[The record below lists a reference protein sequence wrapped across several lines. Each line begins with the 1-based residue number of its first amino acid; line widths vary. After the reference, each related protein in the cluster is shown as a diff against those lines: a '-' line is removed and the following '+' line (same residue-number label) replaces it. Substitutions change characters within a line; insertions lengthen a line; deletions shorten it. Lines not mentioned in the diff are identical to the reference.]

1 MRSAGQNA
9 ASAPS
14 GRARAECGTVPP
26 EMETCARLSTHR
38 PGLFRAAICIGKEVR
53 IGSRGKRA
61 KAARAEATD
70 NLNVSTR
77 IHALYLRP
85 PRHDDPD
92 DDGRDDDGNDQSHQR
107 VNVHQSASQTCC
119 CLNSGSHPL
128 TLAFSAIQACM
139 ISGPTTPL
147 GARRDLPSD
156 APIDR
161 LAPSPRGGPLFFR
174 SGVRTNQPSHP
185 LLTILARAFALLGAG
200 PARRNLAGRPGA
212 H

>member
-85 PRHDDPD
+85 TRHDDPD

-107 VNVHQSASQTCC
+107 IDVHAPASRTCC
-119 CLNSGSHPL
+119 CLNSGFHPL
-128 TLAFSAIQACM
+128 TSASSAIQVCV
-139 ISGPTTPL
+139 ISGPTT
-147 GARRDLPSD
+147 
-156 APIDR
+156 
-161 LAPSPRGGPLFFR
+161 SPVSAIFLQMLRWVGSTPRHEEGPLLSFL
-174 SGVRTNQPSHP
+174 GCERTN
-185 LLTILARAFALLGAG
+185 LLI
-200 PARRNLAGRPGA
+200 RR
-212 H
+212 